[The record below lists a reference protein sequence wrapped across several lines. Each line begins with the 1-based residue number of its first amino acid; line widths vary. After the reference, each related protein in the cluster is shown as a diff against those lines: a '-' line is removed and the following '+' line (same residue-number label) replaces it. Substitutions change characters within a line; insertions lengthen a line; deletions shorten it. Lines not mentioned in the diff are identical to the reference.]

1 MLSRSSIFY
10 IRAKFPK
17 NLMLTSKQFLPYFVQ
32 LFPFMM
38 FHVASSISKIHV
50 VKIDPSRATVV
61 GLLQTPAL
69 WHVTIF

>member
-1 MLSRSSIFY
+1 
-10 IRAKFPK
+10 
-17 NLMLTSKQFLPYFVQ
+17 MLTSKQFLPYFVQ